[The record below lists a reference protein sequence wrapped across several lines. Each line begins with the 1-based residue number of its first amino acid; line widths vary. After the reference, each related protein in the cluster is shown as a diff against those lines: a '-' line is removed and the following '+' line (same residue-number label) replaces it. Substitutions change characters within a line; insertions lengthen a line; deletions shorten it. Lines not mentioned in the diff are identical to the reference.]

1 MRTEM
6 DYMVLGNYLL
16 DKKDQRPLEDDINW
30 KEKFELD

>member
-6 DYMVLGNYLL
+6 DYLAMGDFLL
-16 DKKDQRPLEDDINW
+16 DKEDQPEFIDDLDW